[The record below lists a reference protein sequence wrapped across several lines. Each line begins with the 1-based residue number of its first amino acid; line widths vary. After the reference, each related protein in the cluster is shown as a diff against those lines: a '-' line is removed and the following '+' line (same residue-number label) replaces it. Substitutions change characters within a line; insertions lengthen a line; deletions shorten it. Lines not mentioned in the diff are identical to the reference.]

1 MNGPGARG
9 SNRVKPTSATR
20 TTAENASVG
29 QCTSGSAAARE
40 RSWDTIPS
48 PVTWVPVSVPSWP
61 ATMISATP
69 VM

>member
-9 SNRVKPTSATR
+9 VSRANPTSAMR
-20 TTAENASVG
+20 TTAEKVIVG

-48 PVTWVPVSVPSWP
+48 PVTWVPVSDPSWP